1 MNRTILIG
9 RLTKNPE
16 LRYTSNDIAVATFTL
31 AVDRGYTNKD
41 GEKETDFIPC
51 VVWRKQAENVNQYCS
66 KGSLVG
72 VEGRIQVRSYEDNN
86 GNRRYITEVVCDS
99 VKFLDTKSTN
109 TSVNETSSVMQEE
122 DDQFFGSSNID
133 ISDDDLPF

>member
-9 RLTKNPE
+9 RLTKDPE

-31 AVDRGYTNKD
+31 AVDRGYTKEN

-72 VEGRIQVRSYEDNN
+72 IEGRIQVRSYEAKD
-86 GNRRYITEVVCDS
+86 GTKRYITEVVCDS
-99 VKFLDTKSTN
+99 VRFLDTKQK
-109 TSVNETSSVMQEE
+109 SSGDVPNNVQQE
-122 DDQFFGSSNID
+122 DYNPFPNSSNID
-133 ISDDDLPF
+133 IDDDDLPF